1 MGHYVCS
8 HLICLQEYYEDIRK
22 KEIMSNK
29 LFGEIKLAR
38 YVIMYQC
45 VLKRRYFW
53 AYGMQ
58 LSCQIQASTSSINI
72 IEFEV
77 IVILLIN
84 KRIKWTI
91 KLGGYVL

>member
-1 MGHYVCS
+1 MYLKGDTFGH
-8 HLICLQEYYEDIRK
+8 
-22 KEIMSNK
+22 M
-29 LFGEIKLAR
+29 
-38 YVIMYQC
+38 
-45 VLKRRYFW
+45 
-53 AYGMQ
+53 GMQ